1 MSDTQNQQPDHI
13 LAYWIRNL
21 VGNSPLFSTNL
32 LISVLG
38 GSLYSFGIV
47 SSHYM
52 LLIFGVISPLI
63 FTLCLYFS
71 IRNINVNDTDHN
83 FPKFFTTK
91 SGNLTFM
98 ILDMSI
104 IVGLAIFIQLDFLN
118 YFFFRFLQTVLFPVL
133 MLFLLRFIYILQF
146 GNMNDKLEE

>member
-1 MSDTQNQQPDHI
+1 MPDNQQQPEHI

-21 VGNSPLFSTNL
+21 VGNSPIFSTNL

-71 IRNINVNDTDHN
+71 IMNIAENDNENN
-83 FPKFFTTK
+83 FPKIFTTK
-91 SGNLTFM
+91 SGNLTLM
-98 ILDMSI
+98 IFDMSI
-104 IVGLAIFIQLDFLN
+104 IVGLAIFIHIDILN

-133 MLFLLRFIYILQF
+133 MLFLLRFIYILQA